1 METPSSQAHY
11 GGKEENSSKHTIE
24 PNGIVIREHVL
35 EFLLTMNH
43 SEEADNPVPTRVSNL
58 LMHIVDTHVDH
69 LQDRVTRL
77 EMELDTIELELDK
90 GKQL

>member
-1 METPSSQAHY
+1 MESPSSQAHY
-11 GGKEENSSKHTIE
+11 GGKEENNSKHTTE

-43 SEEADNPVPTRVSNL
+43 SEEADNPVPTGVSNIL
-58 LMHIVDTHVDH
+58 VHILETQVDH
-69 LQDRVTRL
+69 PKDIVTKL